1 MRGTGKFGNMRVFSF
16 AQKSLVLTIAIFA
29 PAGHLA
35 GCGSDPTTT
44 GGTGGSA
51 GSMSNSG
58 GSTSSMGSG
67 GNGGAP
73 ASSVGCPTG
82 ITSSANIKQELPR
95 AVVDTTY
102 VPPKGTVH
110 SVKSGEDLQA
120 AINAA
125 APGDVV
131 EIEAGATF
139 SGTLTLPNKSG
150 NEWITI
156 RTSTQ
161 DANLPLEGTRISPA
175 DAPKLPKL
183 ILPADTGPVIAFA
196 PGAHHYRLLGLE
208 LAPAPGVYIHALID
222 VGASVSTMADV
233 PHHIVI
239 DRSYLHGDAVAGTRR
254 GIALGGSDIGVVDSY
269 LADFK
274 EVGAD
279 SQAIGGWNGPGPYK
293 IVNNYLEGAG
303 ENIMFGGAPS
313 SLPNN
318 IPSDIEVCGNH
329 FYKPLAWKNESWTVK
344 NLFEIK
350 NAQRVLFAANVLENS
365 WAAAQVGFAVVLTP
379 RGEGGAV
386 PGVVYDLTFTLNH
399 IVHSA
404 SGINLAGNDDS
415 GPSGGS
421 KRIVMT
427 NNLLEDVNRAT
438 FGGDGRIFQVITPQF
453 ATEGLEITHNTAS
466 IAGNAFLVMGD
477 AVPVASNFIFRDN
490 LVPRGDYGA
499 FGSGQGE
506 GTNALAFFA
515 PGAIF
520 TNNAIFGGGAAG
532 SYPPGNLFPA
542 DVAAVGFVDF
552 AGSDFSLAMDS
563 SLAKAASDGK
573 PVGADIAALRAAVAG
588 VAN

>member
-1 MRGTGKFGNMRVFSF
+1 MFGNMRAFSF
-16 AQKSLVLTIAIFA
+16 AQKSFVLLIAVVA
-29 PAGHLA
+29 PAGQVA
-35 GCGSDPTTT
+35 GCGSDPTAT
-44 GGTGGSA
+44 GGNGGSA
-51 GSMSNSG
+51 GSTTESG
-58 GSTSSMGSG
+58 SSSGSVGSG
-67 GNGGAP
+67 GNGGTP
-73 ASSVGCPTG
+73 VSSVGCPTG
-82 ITSSANIKQELPR
+82 ITSSNDIKQELPR

-110 SVKSGEDLQA
+110 SVKAGGDLQA
-120 AINAA
+120 AVNAA

-150 NEWITI
+150 NDWIII
-156 RTSTQ
+156 RTSTP
-161 DANLPLEGTRISPA
+161 DANLPPEGTRISPA
-175 DAPKLPKL
+175 NAPQLPKL

-208 LAPAPGVYIHALID
+208 LSPAPGIFIHSLID

-239 DRSYLHGDAVAGTRR
+239 DRLYLHGDFAAGTRR
-254 GIALGGSDIGVVDSY
+254 GIALGGSDIGVIDSY

-303 ENIMFGGAPS
+303 ENIIFGGAPS

-350 NAQRVLFAANVLENS
+350 NAQRVLFAANVLENN

-386 PGVVYDLTFTLNH
+386 PGVVHDLTFTLNH

-404 SGINLAGNDDS
+404 SGINLAGDDDS

-421 KRIVMT
+421 KRVVMT
-427 NNLLEDVNRAT
+427 NNLLEDINRAT
-438 FGGDGRIFQVITPQF
+438 FGGDGRIFQVITSKIG
-453 ATEGLEITHNTAS
+453 AEGLEIAHNTAS
-466 IAGNAFLVMGD
+466 IAGNSFLVMGD
-477 AVPVASNFIFRDN
+477 TVPVASNFIFRDN

-506 GTNALAFFA
+506 GTNALTFFA

-520 TNNAIFGGGAAG
+520 TNNAIFGGGTAS
-532 SYPPGNLFPA
+532 SYPAGNLFPA
-542 DVAAVGFVDF
+542 DTAAVGFVDF
-552 AGSDFSLAMDS
+552 AGGDFALANDS
-563 SLAKAASDGK
+563 SLANAASDGK
-573 PVGADIAALRAAVAG
+573 RVGADIGAVRAAVAG
-588 VAN
+588 VTK